1 MTKAE
6 CIRLVEAQLANFT
19 LPQPIHTR
27 TQSLHA
33 PIHTNHKNDSDA
45 VAVHVLSNI
54 EEINSVLEVPDDD
67 VLSNNNSVGVDDID
81 ITKIF
86 EFKVPEAP
94 VNTIISTNRRRS
106 VRILQNAEKRK
117 SIAPK
122 LPSPPPPKRRRTTIN
137 KKSDRQ
143 SIIGME
149 MSFPFKMKITT
160 FCVLFR
166 QRS

>member
-1 MTKAE
+1 MTKEE
-6 CIRLVEAQLANFT
+6 CIRLVEAQLSNFSRVT
-19 LPQPIHTR
+19 PQPEVT
-27 TQSLHA
+27 LLNA
-33 PIHTNHKNDSDA
+33 PVAQKLTHKNDSHV
-45 VAVHVLSNI
+45 VAVHELSNT
-54 EEINSVLEVPDDD
+54 EAMNSVLEVPDDC
-67 VLSNNNSVGVDDID
+67 LSNNNSVGVND
-81 ITKIF
+81 ITKVF

-122 LPSPPPPKRRRTTIN
+122 LPSPPPPKRRRITIN

-149 MSFPFKMKITT
+149 MSFSFKMKITT
-160 FCVLFR
+160 FCDLFR